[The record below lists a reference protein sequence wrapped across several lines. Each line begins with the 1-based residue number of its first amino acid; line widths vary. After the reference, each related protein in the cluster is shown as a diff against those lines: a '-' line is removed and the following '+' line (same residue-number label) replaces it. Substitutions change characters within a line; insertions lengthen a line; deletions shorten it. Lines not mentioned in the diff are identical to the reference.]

1 MTRVW
6 LRLATTTALSLALLA
21 LGRHLS
27 KEPA

>member
-6 LRLATTTALSLALLA
+6 LRLAAATALSLGLLA

-27 KEPA
+27 KEP